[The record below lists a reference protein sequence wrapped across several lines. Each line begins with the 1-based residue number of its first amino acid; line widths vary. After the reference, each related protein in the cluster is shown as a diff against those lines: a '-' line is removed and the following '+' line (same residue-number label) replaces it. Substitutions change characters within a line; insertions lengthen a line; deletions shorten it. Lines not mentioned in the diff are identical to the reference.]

1 VSAPLVQPAYLNSLF
16 NYTTALVCDL
26 AAGDATVAKCLRRC
40 SSPFR
45 SLFGVPNNCVESG
58 RFVCELAFIEEKMM
72 KAITHA
78 VSASLI
84 VVFATICIASGFGSN
99 RA

>member
-1 VSAPLVQPAYLNSLF
+1 MRPFQPVCLNSLF
-16 NYTTALVCDL
+16 NYTTGLVCDL

-45 SLFGVPNNCVESG
+45 SPFGVPNNCVESG
-58 RFVCELAFIEEKMM
+58 RFVCEIAFIEEKMM
-72 KAITHA
+72 KAITHT

-84 VVFATICIASGFGSN
+84 VVFATICIASGFGGDP
-99 RA
+99 A

>member
-1 VSAPLVQPAYLNSLF
+1 VSVPLVQSVCLNSLL
-16 NYTTALVCDL
+16 NYTTAPVCDL
-26 AAGDATVAKCLRRC
+26 AAGDETVAKCLRRC

-45 SLFGVPNNCVESG
+45 SLFGVLNNCVESG
-58 RFVCELAFIEEKMM
+58 RFVCELAFIEGKMM

-84 VVFATICIASGFGSN
+84 VVFATICIASGFGGN